1 MSSAA
6 APLIP
11 EVGVLALPYH
21 HWGTRWMTP
30 HHVLTRL
37 AHYFNV
43 LWLEPAHHWR
53 DIRPHSGAEQ
63 KTGGQTP
70 TVPVSFGRYV
80 PESWLPDVYRPEWL
94 RSALLRQRVRRGWR
108 RLEGRGARIRV
119 LHLWHPQF
127 EAAFDAA
134 RHDLS
139 VYHID
144 DEYSFSP
151 DAPAVGVEEARVLTR
166 VNQVFAISPALI
178 ERKGGS
184 NPNIAFVPEGVDF
197 QLYATPVPE
206 PADLRPI
213 RHPRIGYT
221 GNLKRQLDW
230 RLLRDLAR
238 RHPEWSFVY
247 VGPRTLNA
255 QAELIVEEMTQFPNV
270 HFLGAKT
277 VTDLAAYP
285 QHFDVCTMP
294 YVVNGYTDN
303 IYPLKL
309 HEYLACGRPVVGT
322 PIRSLR
328 DFSQVIGLASGLE
341 EWSAALAAGLAEE
354 STSKAAVS
362 ARQAVAR
369 GYDWSELIHRIAATI
384 CARLGPDVSTR
395 LRRIDV
401 DAAPRLRQ
409 MLAWDTQP

>member
-1 MSSAA
+1 
-6 APLIP
+6 
-11 EVGVLALPYH
+11 
-21 HWGTRWMTP
+21 MTP

-53 DIRPHSGAEQ
+53 EIRQHAADEKIGEQ
-63 KTGGQTP
+63 AP
-70 TVPVSFGRYV
+70 MLPASFARYV

-94 RSALLRQRVRRGWR
+94 RSALLRQRVKRGWQ
-108 RLEGRGARIRV
+108 RLEARGSRVRV

-127 EAAFDAA
+127 EAAFDAG

-139 VYHID
+139 MYHID
-144 DEYSFSP
+144 DEYSFSQN
-151 DAPAVGVEEARVLTR
+151 APPVGVQEARVLRR
-166 VNQVFAISPALI
+166 VNQVFAISPALM
-178 ERKGGS
+178 ERKGGV
-184 NPNIAFVPEGVDF
+184 NPQMAFVPEGVDF

-206 PADLRPI
+206 PADLRSI
-213 RHPRIGYT
+213 SHPRIGYT

-230 RLLRDLAR
+230 PLLRDLAR

-247 VGPRTLNA
+247 VGPRTLDA
-255 QAELIVEEMTQFPNV
+255 RAELIVEEMVRFPNV

-294 YVVNGYTDN
+294 YVVNGYTEN

-309 HEYLACGRPVVGT
+309 HEYLASGRPVVGT
-322 PIRSLR
+322 PIRSLK
-328 DFSQVIGLASGLE
+328 DFSHVIKLASGLE
-341 EWSAALAAGLAEE
+341 EWSAALMAGLALQ
-354 STSKAAVS
+354 SVSSAAS
-362 ARQAVAR
+362 RARQVVASQ
-369 GYDWSELIHRIAATI
+369 YDWSVLIHSIAATI
-384 CARLGPDVSTR
+384 CARLRPDIAAR

-401 DAAPRLRQ
+401 NTA
-409 MLAWDTQP
+409 QPLQRVLT